1 MEDLPRTE
9 SQTNGGEAP
18 RRDPIVD
25 RAASTAHDAVDRVA
39 DRIGPAV
46 GRIRSVASDTAGT
59 VTAKAGDVGTMGDEL
74 MESAR
79 SYVRERPLAALGVAV
94 LAGIVISRLVLAP

>member
-1 MEDLPRTE
+1 MENLPRSE
-9 SQTNGGEAP
+9 SMASNGEAS

-25 RAASTAHDAVDRVA
+25 RAASTAHDAVERVA
-39 DRIGPAV
+39 DRVGPTV
-46 GRIRSVASDTAGT
+46 GRIRSVASDTADA
-59 VTAKAGDVGTMGDEL
+59 VNARAGEVGSISDE
-74 MESAR
+74 MVESAR

>member
-9 SQTNGGEAP
+9 SQTANGEAS

-25 RAASTAHDAVDRVA
+25 RAASTAHDAVERVA

-46 GRIRSVASDTAGT
+46 GRIRSVAADTADT
-59 VTAKAGDVGTMGDEL
+59 VNAKASDVGSMGDEL
-74 MESAR
+74 VESAR
-79 SYVRERPLAALGVAV
+79 TYVRERPLAALGVAV

>member
-1 MEDLPRTE
+1 MEDLPRIE

-25 RAASTAHDAVDRVA
+25 RAASTAHEAVDRVA

-46 GRIRSVASDTAGT
+46 GRIRSVASDTADT
-59 VTAKAGDVGTMGDEL
+59 VSAKAGDVGSMGDEL
-74 MESAR
+74 VESAR

>member
-1 MEDLPRTE
+1 MEDLPRSE
-9 SQTNGGEAP
+9 SQASNGEAS
-18 RRDPIVD
+18 RRDPMVD
-25 RAASTAHDAVDRVA
+25 RAASTAHDAVERVA

-46 GRIRSVASDTAGT
+46 GRIRSVASDTADT
-59 VTAKAGDVGTMGDEL
+59 VSARAGDVGSMGDEL
-74 MESAR
+74 VESAR